1 MSQVMPTYEVYL
13 DTEGF
18 PLDLTSPVRTTDVM
32 YYDSGIWIGRDE
44 DRIFVPYHQLE
55 VIREVDEPERATGG
69 ETEAT
74 AKAETEAGVEAET
87 DAGEEGET
95 DAAKDGDGEP
105 TDEPPTDPVE

>member
-32 YYDSGIWIGRDE
+32 YYDSGIWIGREE

-55 VIREVDEPERATGG
+55 VIREIEEQGSATDHETDETGELEADAELEAGAEPE
-69 ETEAT
+69 
-74 AKAETEAGVEAET
+74 AES
-87 DAGEEGET
+87 
-95 DAAKDGDGEP
+95 

>member
-1 MSQVMPTYEVYL
+1 MSQPLPTYEVYL

-55 VIREVDEPERATGG
+55 VIREVEEPERATGG
-69 ETEAT
+69 ETEA
-74 AKAETEAGVEAET
+74 AAEAETEAAV
-87 DAGEEGET
+87 EGET
-95 DAAKDGDGEP
+95 DAAKDGEGEP